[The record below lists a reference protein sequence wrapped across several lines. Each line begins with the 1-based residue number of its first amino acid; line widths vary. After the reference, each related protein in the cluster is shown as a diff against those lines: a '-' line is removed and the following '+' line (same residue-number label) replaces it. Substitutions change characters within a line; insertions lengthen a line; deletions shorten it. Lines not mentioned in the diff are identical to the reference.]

1 MVTLLENFSIAQII
15 LFIILLAI
23 AIKSVVDFYDWLKGK
38 VNQHDTTQQIKHDDE
53 TNTNERFNQIEHT
66 ISDLVTSVDKIN
78 KNVDT
83 LIASDRDDIKAYITK
98 EHHYFCYQK
107 KWIDD
112 YTLDCLERRFQHYVD
127 EKGNS
132 FIEQLMSEIRALPK
146 QPPKD
151 TDGSN

>member
-23 AIKSVVDFYDWLKGK
+23 AIKSVVDFYDWFKHK
-38 VNQHDTTQQIKHDDE
+38 VNQHDQSQQEKHSDE
-53 TNTNERFNQIEHT
+53 INTNERFNKIENT
-66 ISDLVTSVDKIN
+66 ISNLAISVENIS

-83 LIASDRDDIKAYITK
+83 LIASDRDDIKAYITR

-132 FIEQLMSEIRALPK
+132 FIEQLMTEIRALPK

-151 TDGSN
+151 SDGSN